1 MIWLKRNHSPDLI
14 VFLLLSRGR
23 WRKTN
28 IILLLKATDDF
39 QVCVIMSASE
49 PRVRAP
55 GHTGQSH
62 FLWLLFVLWHCD
74 IVSVITG
81 LAGPGTI
88 TLIESY
94 TGPRPRPCTAPPQ
107 SQRSRDP
114 LATGHIISNNKSQKI
129 ICFVPSIPHN
139 NSDQRRIIRVLIFSW
154 HINFFITLTLPEASH
169 VKYADTDKP
178 NMTI

>member
-28 IILLLKATDDF
+28 ILLLKATDDF

-49 PRVRAP
+49 PGSA
-55 GHTGQSH
+55 
-62 FLWLLFVLWHCD
+62 LLVLVTLVSRIFCDCCLYCD

-94 TGPRPRPCTAPPQ
+94 TGPRPRPRTTPPQ